1 MKAFSALKIAFRAR
15 TLRFRLREFALQTV
29 HFRLEGPRIDLKQEV
44 AFPNDLAFFEVHT
57 LQVAGN
63 ARAHID
69 CMHGFKAAGELIIV
83 AYLLTDNFGY
93 AHFRRHW
100 SLGLG

>member
-1 MKAFSALKIAFRAR
+1 
-15 TLRFRLREFALQTV
+15 
-29 HFRLEGPRIDLKQEV
+29 
-44 AFPNDLAFFEVHT
+44 
-57 LQVAGN
+57 
-63 ARAHID
+63 
-69 CMHGFKAAGELIIV
+69 MHGFKAAGELIIV